1 MPPGLT
7 TRPPFEQAP
16 ADLRAALEAALGSR
30 IAGTES
36 VHDGSSPGPAAV
48 LTLRD
53 GRQVFAKAVAASM
66 SPQSHLLYSRE
77 IETLKVLPPS
87 VPHAPLVAGLDHRD
101 WVVVVTEAADGPAL
115 GPRWRSQDVAV
126 VADAVAA
133 STALIDIP
141 TLAPAIDRLSD
152 LDGWQTLADEH
163 PDQLDEW
170 ERARIGRLLAISDGW
185 RAWTAGRH
193 LVHLDV
199 RCDHVVPHG
208 DQVWLVDWTSACHGA
223 AWIDTASLAMDVM
236 ASGHVGGQ
244 QVSASVSHG
253 LLAQLPYEA
262 TRFVVAVAGMLRRS
276 SLLPA
281 LPAWPARPTLR
292 DRQRQRALMLR
303 PLVER
308 VVSR

>member
-1 MPPGLT
+1 MPSGFA

-16 ADLRAALEAALGSR
+16 ADLRAAIEAAVGSR

-36 VHDGSSPGPAAV
+36 IHGGMSPSPAAL

-66 SPQSHLLYSRE
+66 SSRSHLLYSRE
-77 IETLKVLPPS
+77 LETLTVLPPS
-87 VPHAPLVAGLDHRD
+87 VPHAPLVAGVEHGD

-115 GPRWRSQDVAV
+115 GPRWRSQDVAT

-133 STALIDIP
+133 SAAHLDVP
-141 TLAPAIDRLSD
+141 NVAPATDRLPD
-152 LDGWQTLADEH
+152 LDGWRTLADEH

-170 ERARIGRLLAISDGW
+170 ERERISGLVAISDGW
-185 RAWTAGRH
+185 RLWTAGRH

-199 RCDHVVPHG
+199 RCDHAVSNG
-208 DQVWLVDWTSACHGA
+208 DEVWLVDWGSAAHGA
-223 AWIDTASLAMDVM
+223 AWIDAALLAVDVM

-244 QVSASVSHG
+244 QVSVSLSHG
-253 LLAQLPYEA
+253 LLSRLPYEA
-262 TRFVVAVAGMLRRS
+262 TRFVVAFAGMLRRG

-281 LPAWPARPTLR
+281 SPALLTLR
-292 DRQRQRALMLR
+292 DWQRHRALMLR

-308 VVSR
+308 LVSR